1 MRHPP
6 AHVGVDFGTSNSAV
20 ALFDGTGEV
29 RFAEFSLFGRPTVSY
44 RSLLFFDPDA
54 QEVGAPIDYAAGT
67 QGIEAYL
74 DAMGEGRLIQSFKS
88 HLTSAATGRT
98 QIGPHHLDLD
108 DLLMLFLRRLRSS
121 AQRSLGFAPAY
132 AVFGRPVHFVDAQDA
147 DDDARAVQRLERA
160 AIRAGF
166 DEVRF
171 ALEPLG
177 AAYHYERRLQ
187 RLELV
192 LVADF
197 GGGTTDFCLV
207 RLGPER
213 REHTARE
220 EDIVATGGI
229 GIAGDDLDA
238 AIIEHV
244 VAPALGKGS
253 TYTSMGKD
261 HTVPNSYYYKLSRWH
276 LLSFLRGE
284 KTRSEL
290 LRLSRLSHEPEAIE
304 RLIHVIEANQGFHLH
319 KAVEQ
324 LKVRLS
330 SADEAEFTYHDGP
343 VDLRVRVTRRDFEAW
358 IEPQVGQIERCLDET
373 LAAAGFVPA
382 QIDRVFMTGG
392 TAFVPAVRRRFESR
406 FGADKLRSGD
416 ELVSIASGLAVHAGQ
431 RWRAA

>member
-1 MRHPP
+1 
-6 AHVGVDFGTSNSAV
+6 
-20 ALFDGTGEV
+20 
-29 RFAEFSLFGRPTVSY
+29 
-44 RSLLFFDPDA
+44 
-54 QEVGAPIDYAAGT
+54 
-67 QGIEAYL
+67 
-74 DAMGEGRLIQSFKS
+74 
-88 HLTSAATGRT
+88 
-98 QIGPHHLDLD
+98 
-108 DLLMLFLRRLRSS
+108 
-121 AQRSLGFAPAY
+121 
-132 AVFGRPVHFVDAQDA
+132 
-147 DDDARAVQRLERA
+147 
-160 AIRAGF
+160 
-166 DEVRF
+166 
-171 ALEPLG
+171 
-177 AAYHYERRLQ
+177 
-187 RLELV
+187 
-192 LVADF
+192 
-197 GGGTTDFCLV
+197 
-207 RLGPER
+207 
-213 REHTARE
+213 
-220 EDIVATGGI
+220 VATGGI

-290 LRLSRLSHEPEAIE
+290 LRLPRPSHEPEAIE

-392 TAFVPAVRRRFESR
+392 
-406 FGADKLRSGD
+406 
-416 ELVSIASGLAVHAGQ
+416 
-431 RWRAA
+431 